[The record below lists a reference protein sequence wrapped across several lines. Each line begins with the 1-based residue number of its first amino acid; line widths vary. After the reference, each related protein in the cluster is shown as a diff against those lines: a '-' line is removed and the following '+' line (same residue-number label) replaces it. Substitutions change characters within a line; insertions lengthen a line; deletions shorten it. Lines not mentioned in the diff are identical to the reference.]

1 MIKKIKSFYWD
12 LTRFGYTPEKLL
24 SRLQNAG
31 NPKLL
36 INSIPKAGTHL
47 VERAICLIPH
57 YYRILLPTLNN
68 SNIHKYGG
76 YKNVL
81 EKIKNNEILV
91 SHIEYNDEVARL
103 ITESK
108 VFNLF
113 VIRDPR
119 DVVISK
125 AHYPLIDK
133 KHRFNSLFRGK
144 DEYNRIELAI
154 VGSKKDG
161 LLSIAEIFNN
171 FYGWLAQS
179 DYVVRFED
187 IIGSNGGGSLEKQIH
202 TINSLTSKLNVK
214 TDNSF
219 ADKIF
224 SDLSP
229 TFRNGKQKTWML
241 KYDEH
246 LKKLFKNHANQIL
259 IDYGYE
265 SDANW

>member
-12 LTRFGYTPEKLL
+12 LTRFGYTPAKLL
-24 SRLQNAG
+24 SRLMNAG

-47 VERAICLIPH
+47 VERAICLMPN

-68 SNIHKYGG
+68 SNIDKYGG
-76 YKNVL
+76 YGNVL
-81 EKIKNNEILV
+81 NRLRSNEILV
-91 SHIEYNDEVARL
+91 SHIEYNNEVARL
-103 ITESK
+103 IKESK

-144 DEYNRIELAI
+144 DEYKRIELAI

-171 FYGWLAQS
+171 FYGWLAKA

-187 IIGSNGGGSLEKQIH
+187 IIGSNGGGSAERQIH
-202 TINSLTSKLNVK
+202 TINSLTSMLNVE
-214 TDNSF
+214 TDNSI

-224 SDLSP
+224 SEISP

-246 LKKLFKNHANQIL
+246 LKTLFKDHANQIL

-265 SDANW
+265 NDANW